1 MADPFD
7 LRAFKGPVPKLPQSG
22 GIGRKKPASRRR
34 AGSARWAELR
44 ERKLGPC
51 RVCRG
56 GDGGGAF
63 PIQLHHLVPRAQLG
77 ADTES
82 NLVPL
87 CRACHDRVTR
97 RDKAACAALRESLS
111 DEEYSYATERLGES
125 LFESYYPVVYER
137 G

>member
-1 MADPFD
+1 MAETDPFD
-7 LRAFKGPVPKLPQSG
+7 LTVFKGPVPKLPQSG

-51 RVCRG
+51 RVCG
-56 GDGGGAF
+56 GLNAT
-63 PIQLHHLVPRAQLG
+63 QLHHLVPRAQLG

-87 CRACHDRVTR
+87 CRVCHDRVTR
-97 RDKAACAALRESLS
+97 RDKAACAALRESLK
-111 DEEYSYATERLGES
+111 DAEYAYANERLGETT
-125 LFESYYPVVYER
+125 FDAYYPVEYER
-137 G
+137 A

>member
-1 MADPFD
+1 MSEF
-7 LRAFKGPVPKLPQSG
+7 AFKPDPKLPQSG

-44 ERKLGPC
+44 ARKLGPC
-51 RVCRG
+51 RCCQGSVG
-56 GDGGGAF
+56 
-63 PIQLHHLVPRAQLG
+63 IQLHHLVPRAQLG

-87 CRACHDRVTR
+87 CRVCHDRVTR
-97 RDKAACAALRESLS
+97 RDKAACKALRLSLS
-111 DEEYSYATERLGES
+111 DEEYAYASERLGED
-125 LFESYYPVVYER
+125 LFEAYYPVVYDR